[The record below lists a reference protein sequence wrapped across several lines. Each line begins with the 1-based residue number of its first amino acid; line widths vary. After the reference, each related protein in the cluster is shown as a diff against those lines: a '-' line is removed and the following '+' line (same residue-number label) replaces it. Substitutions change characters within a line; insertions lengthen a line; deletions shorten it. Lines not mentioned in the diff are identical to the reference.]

1 MPNFTTQR
9 RLAASVLNVGQ
20 NRIWINPDPDVADEM
35 MDAITKEDIRNII
48 AAENIKAKPKKG
60 NSRARY
66 RARAAKR
73 AYGHKK
79 GPGRRKGAKGARMP
93 RKERW
98 MTKIRALR
106 RMLRELK
113 DEGKIDRHTYRM
125 LYRKAKGGEYRS
137 TAHLNAYMKSKGL
150 MRSV

>member
-1 MPNFTTQR
+1 MPDFTTQK
-9 RLAASVLNVGQ
+9 RLAASVLNVGES
-20 NRIWINPDPDVADEM
+20 RVWVNPDPDVAGDIA
-35 MDAITKEDIRNII
+35 DAITRDDVRAQVE
-48 AAENIKAKPKKG
+48 AGNIKAKPKKG

-79 GPGRRKGAKGARMP
+79 GFGRRKGAKGARAP
-93 RKERW
+93 KKDAW

-106 RMLRELK
+106 RNLKELR
-113 DEGKIDRHTYRM
+113 DEDKIDRHTYRT

-137 TAHLNAYMKSKGL
+137 TAHLNAYIKSKGL
-150 MRSV
+150 VRSE

>member
-20 NRIWINPDPDVADEM
+20 SRVWINPDPDVADEM
-35 MDAITKEDIRNII
+35 MDAITKEDIRNMI

-60 NSRARY
+60 NSRARF

-79 GPGRRKGAKGARMP
+79 GHGRRKGAKGARMP
-93 RKERW
+93 KKERW

-106 RMLRELK
+106 RTLRELK

-137 TAHLNAYMKSKGL
+137 TAHLNAYTKSKGL
-150 MRSV
+150 MRSE